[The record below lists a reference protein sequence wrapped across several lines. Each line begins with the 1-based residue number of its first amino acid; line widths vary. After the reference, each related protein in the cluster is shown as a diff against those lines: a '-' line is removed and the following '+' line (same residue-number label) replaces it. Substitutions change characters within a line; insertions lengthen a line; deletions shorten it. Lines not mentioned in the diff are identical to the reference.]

1 MSVPRPHDEPAV
13 PRRGA
18 APDEP
23 AAPHVHVVRGA
34 PDDVEL
40 AALVAGL
47 VASSSATPAHDEPAP
62 AAAWTDRRRTLHPTP
77 VPTPGPATWRW
88 SLHP

>member
-1 MSVPRPHDEPAV
+1 MS
-13 PRRGA
+13 
-18 APDEP
+18 APDE
-23 AAPHVHVVRGA
+23 AAAHVHVVRGA

-47 VASSSATPAHDEPAP
+47 VASSSADGPEVPHQADEWTSRLRSVRNPPAP
-62 AAAWTDRRRTLHPTP
+62 A
-77 VPTPGPATWRW
+77 PGRDTWRW

>member
-1 MSVPRPHDEPAV
+1 VSDLGSTPQVR
-13 PRRGA
+13 
-18 APDEP
+18 
-23 AAPHVHVVRGA
+23 VVRGA

-47 VASSSATPAHDEPAP
+47 LASTSGPLPDPDP
-62 AAAWTDRRRTLHPTP
+62 AAPGGWADRSRLLRGSEPVRRS
-77 VPTPGPATWRW
+77 PGSWRW